1 VSLIAGVLTGLLI
14 AALELVAEHVRFA
27 VGPFTLSDSAP
38 AVPFVLVPLALFWG
52 WTWAAERW
60 AGRSVLRLVLFTVG
74 LYVPVASVGVINAFV
89 FGPSELSAFAATVP
103 DLLVRRLVLV
113 APVTIAAALYW
124 LFGTRRLPMNVL
136 TLTIGYL
143 AGSALAVFSPL
154 AAMGTVA
161 GTAAGHAWLSPN
173 ARTTIAFFVLVLLV
187 AASFGIPYLLMAA
200 GLSTAPMHPLH
211 P

>member
-74 LYVPVASVGVINAFV
+74 LYVPVASVGVINSFV
-89 FGPSELSAFAATVP
+89 FGPADLSAFAAAVP

-124 LFGTRRLPMNVL
+124 LFGTRRLPMNLL

-187 AASFGIPYLLMAA
+187 AASFGIPYLLVAA
-200 GLSTAPMHPLH
+200 GLSTAPMQPLH